1 MATWQLQTPRPE
13 PRANL
18 AWCADPSCS
27 PWGWQGPHALW
38 AQGDPRR
45 PAGLRQE
52 LLTASQGAPAGQS
65 QALWQFGPKKPVGQA
80 AGRAV
85 MGCLP
90 ALPAGLAQPRP
101 TPRLTAFTEGSPPAG
116 WAGAG
121 PADMVS
127 HRLPHAR
134 TSTAAHSV
142 ARTGPGDTLRHA
154 AQPTISLVGRGAYH
168 SCPGLCHPRWCL
180 GLQGSR
186 WLTGKALLTQKDL
199 GSPSA
204 STSSWPARTEPQGRQ
219 ELWGCH

>member
-1 MATWQLQTPRPE
+1 
-13 PRANL
+13 
-18 AWCADPSCS
+18 
-27 PWGWQGPHALW
+27 
-38 AQGDPRR
+38 
-45 PAGLRQE
+45 
-52 LLTASQGAPAGQS
+52 
-65 QALWQFGPKKPVGQA
+65 
-80 AGRAV
+80 
-85 MGCLP
+85 
-90 ALPAGLAQPRP
+90 
-101 TPRLTAFTEGSPPAG
+101 
-116 WAGAG
+116 
-121 PADMVS
+121 MVS

>member
-1 MATWQLQTPRPE
+1 MLAVGKAANPGWPPGSSRHPGRDPRE
-13 PRANL
+13 NL
-18 AWCADPSCS
+18 AWCANPSCS

-52 LLTASQGAPAGQS
+52 LLTALQGAPAGQS

-80 AGRAV
+80 AGKAV

-121 PADMVS
+121 PADMV
-127 HRLPHAR
+127 
-134 TSTAAHSV
+134 
-142 ARTGPGDTLRHA
+142 TG
-154 AQPTISLVGRGAYH
+154 
-168 SCPGLCHPRWCL
+168 CPMLAP
-180 GLQGSR
+180 
-186 WLTGKALLTQKDL
+186 ALLPTAWPKPAL
-199 GSPSA
+199 GTP
-204 STSSWPARTEPQGRQ
+204 
-219 ELWGCH
+219 